1 MLWPHATWD
10 SLTLPTR
17 LPTRIDSLVL
27 IEPNVHAD
35 SRGFCVETYSR
46 RSWEGL
52 GVSAQ
57 FVQDNHSRSVRG
69 TIRAFHFQADP
80 GQPKLVRVAR
90 GRAWDVVV
98 DIRRSSPT
106 FGQWESFELDDERN
120 LQLYVPIGFAHGFCA
135 LSEVVDLVY
144 KVGSYYDPATERGIA
159 WDDAGLGIPWP
170 TDQPIVSE
178 RDRHNPT
185 LGQITDELPAW

>member
-1 MLWPHATWD
+1 
-10 SLTLPTR
+10 LPTR
-17 LPTRIDSLVL
+17 QSTRIDGLVL
-27 IEPNVHAD
+27 IEPTVHVD
-35 SRGFCVETYSR
+35 SRGFFVETYSQQ
-46 RSWEGL
+46 SWGDL
-52 GVSAQ
+52 GVTAH
-57 FVQDNHSRSVRG
+57 FVQDNHSRSIRG

-106 FGQWESFELDDERN
+106 FGEWESFDLDDERN
-120 LQLYVPIGFAHGFCA
+120 VQLYVPIGFAHGFCA
-135 LSEVVDLVY
+135 VSEVVDIVY

-159 WDDAGLGIPWP
+159 WDDPDLGIPWP

-178 RDRHNPT
+178 RDRYNPT
-185 LGQITDELPAW
+185 LAQIAGELP